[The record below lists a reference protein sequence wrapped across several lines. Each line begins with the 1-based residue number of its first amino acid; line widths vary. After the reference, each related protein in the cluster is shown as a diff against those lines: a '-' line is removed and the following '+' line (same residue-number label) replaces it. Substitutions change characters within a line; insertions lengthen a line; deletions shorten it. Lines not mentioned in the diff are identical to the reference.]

1 MFVFGI
7 ITTETPCFRKK
18 VIQNNK
24 GRKKGRGIVFKEIWR
39 RINFRLQAVE
49 GWSSHMLQGENLFKD
64 KSGEG
69 RQKVDRGKDGKK
81 YTGHQKQSARNCSQ
95 L

>member
-1 MFVFGI
+1 MKAERKEGVF
-7 ITTETPCFRKK
+7 
-18 VIQNNK
+18 
-24 GRKKGRGIVFKEIWR
+24 FKEIWR
-39 RINFRLQAVE
+39 RINFRWQAVE

-64 KSGEG
+64 KSGAG

-81 YTGHQKQSARNCSQ
+81 YTGYQKQNARNCSQ